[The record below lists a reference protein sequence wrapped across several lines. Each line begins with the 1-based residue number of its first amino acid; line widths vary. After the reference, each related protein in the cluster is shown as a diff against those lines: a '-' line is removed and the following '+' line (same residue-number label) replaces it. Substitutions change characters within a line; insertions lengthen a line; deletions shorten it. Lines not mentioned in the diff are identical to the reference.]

1 MNANQSPAPVNWLP
15 INLMIAAIYLLLGAL
30 GLSLAIAP
38 GYASPIFPAAGFA
51 VASVLHFGRHAW
63 RGIWLGSFA
72 LNLGTAML
80 NGNIDWFSG
89 LTATVIASGASYMA
103 LFARWLLNRTARD
116 GWRTMEMEREVIRTL
131 VLTGPI
137 ASTISAVNGVTALYV
152 ADIVHDSDYL
162 YSLWNW
168 WAGDTLGVM
177 VMLPLTLTVL
187 YRRQAIWRGRLT
199 TLVLPMLVALG
210 LVGAAFY
217 VTAQGERTQQQLAV
231 KSHGERLAHLLEQRL
246 IAHQEALSSLR
257 RLIEVTPDMSYAQFE
272 YFTRITLSDN
282 PDIFALSYNP
292 YVLSAQRHAFEQNM
306 AEKTGNANFMIK
318 QKNAEGKAIRAEERA
333 DYVAVGFIA
342 PLEGNRPAMGFD
354 INSEPIRHNAIQRA
368 HKSAE
373 PAVTAPIRLVQERQE
388 RQERVGVL
396 VLHPAFGS
404 ETTDGAGKRQLR
416 GFAVGVIKV
425 DEMIEIATQSATV
438 PGLNLHIEDAS
449 TPDAASLIY
458 RTGAEPTDGGYIWHK
473 EIKVADRLWK
483 LSVFPSAEFLRRQPH
498 WISVAVGIGG
508 LLLAALLQMLILVTT
523 GRTAVVERKVRE
535 QTNEI
540 RAKSDVVDDRNAQLN
555 ALFSLSPDAFVAFSP
570 TGRVKFVNPAFETM
584 TGISRRDVEG
594 KNDKELD
601 GLLWE
606 RGERPNLFPGIAC
619 CFSETSQPQILT
631 LKVPRRTVLQVVG
644 IHSTASSVS
653 RILYLRDITRE
664 TEVSQTKSDFLAHAA
679 HELRTPLTSIFGFS
693 ELLLHRKLSE
703 STQRD
708 LLERIHRQIS
718 WLVDIIN
725 ELLDLSRIEARQ
737 SKDLNI
743 VNIDPSSFVRRVL
756 QDQAGGNTRWPVTL
770 NLSDNT
776 DEVMADEAMLRQAL
790 TNILSNARKYSPSGG
805 DIRVAVTPDAGWRV
819 GITVSD
825 HGMGMTPEQ
834 LARYGE
840 RFWRADTSGQTPGT
854 GLGVS
859 IVRETMRLLGGSV
872 EVNSQS
878 GQGTSVTL
886 WLPAATQS
894 AQLAVLPGEND
905 CCASPK
911 EQIRRLSS

>member
-1 MNANQSPAPVNWLP
+1 MRYIIYINVVTMNTKWNSSLANWLP
-15 INLMIAAIYLLLGAL
+15 INLAIAAIYLLLGAL

-80 NGNIDWFSG
+80 NGNIGWFTG
-89 LTATVIASGASYMA
+89 LTAAAIACGASYMA
-103 LFARWLLNRTARD
+103 LSARWLLNRTASD
-116 GWRTMEMEREVIRTL
+116 GWRSMEMEREVIRAL
-131 VLTGPI
+131 VLTGPV
-137 ASTISAVNGVTALYV
+137 ACTISAINGVTVLY
-152 ADIVHDSDYL
+152 AANIVHDSNYL

-187 YRRQAIWRGRLT
+187 YRHQAIWHGRLA

-217 VTAQGERTQQQLAV
+217 VTAQWERTQQQLAV
-231 KSHGERLAHLLEQRL
+231 KSHGEKLAHLLEQRL
-246 IAHQEALSSLR
+246 VAHQEALSSLR
-257 RLIEVTPDMSYAQFE
+257 RLIEVTPDMSYSQFE

-306 AEKTGNANFMIK
+306 AERTGNANFMVK
-318 QKNAEGKAIRAEERA
+318 QKNAEGKAIRAGDRA

-354 INSEPIRHNAIQRA
+354 INSEPIRRDAIQRA
-368 HKSAE
+368 RQSAE
-373 PAVTAPIRLVQERQE
+373 PAVTAPIRLIQE

-396 VLHPAFGS
+396 VLHPAFGN
-404 ETTDGAGKRQLR
+404 ETTGGTGKRQLK
-416 GFAVGVIKV
+416 GFAVGVIKA
-425 DEMIEIATQSATV
+425 DEMIEIATRSATV
-438 PGLNLHIEDAS
+438 PGLNLHIEDVS
-449 TPDAASLIY
+449 IPDAASVLY
-458 RTGAEPTDGGYIWHK
+458 RTGAEPADGGYTWQK
-473 EIKVADRLWK
+473 EIRVADRLWK
-483 LSVFPSAEFLRRQPH
+483 LSVFPTAEFLRRQPH

-555 ALFSLSPDAFVAFSP
+555 ALFTLSPDAFVAFSP
-570 TGRVKFVNPAFETM
+570 TGRVKFVNPAFEKM

-594 KNDKELD
+594 KNDNELD
-601 GLLWE
+601 AILWE
-606 RGERPNLFPGIAC
+606 RGERPNLFPGIAY
-619 CFSETSQPQILT
+619 CFGETSQPHILT
-631 LKVPRRTVLQVVG
+631 LKVARRTVLQVVG

-664 TEVSQTKSDFLAHAA
+664 TEVNQTKSDFLAHAA

-725 ELLDLSRIEARQ
+725 ELLDLSRIESRQ
-737 SKDLNI
+737 GKDLNI
-743 VNIDPSSFVRRVL
+743 VNIDPNSFVRRVL

-770 NLSDNT
+770 NLPDDT
-776 DEVMADEAMLRQAL
+776 DEVMADEALLRQAL
-790 TNILSNARKYSPSGG
+790 ANILSNARKYSPNGG
-805 DIRVAVTPDAGWRV
+805 DIHVAVTPDAGWRV

-840 RFWRADTSGQTPGT
+840 RFWRADTSGNTPGT

-859 IVRETMRLLGGSV
+859 LVRETMRLLGGSV
-872 EVNSQS
+872 EVNSQP

-894 AQLAVLPGEND
+894 AHLAILRGGTDGN
-905 CCASPK
+905 A
-911 EQIRRLSS
+911 QAN